1 MKEIVRG
8 VEDTIKENREDCM
21 LLEGDFK
28 GRIGERGVR
37 DWEEEREDGEK
48 IQTQGKC
55 RGEKTDGIN

>member
-48 IQTQGKC
+48 NPKTRKMQRGK
-55 RGEKTDGIN
+55 D

>member
-28 GRIGERGVR
+28 GRIGERVVR
-37 DWEEEREDGEK
+37 DWEEEREDG
-48 IQTQGKC
+48 
-55 RGEKTDGIN
+55 

>member
-48 IQTQGKC
+48 NPNTRKMQRGK
-55 RGEKTDGIN
+55 D